1 MEKERQIKFERHT
14 SLSLGVCWAGE
25 WPKYVLVHHGCSA
38 DDVRYVPER
47 TCGYP
52 LVTDE
57 EEMAERDRA
66 AREGRVLA
74 PQDVPL
80 CRKCTACGVQFR
92 PMSKRPVWLNYCPNC
107 GARLV
112 DWGA

>member
-1 MEKERQIKFERHT
+1 M
-14 SLSLGVCWAGE
+14 
-25 WPKYVLVHHGCSA
+25 
-38 DDVRYVPER
+38 
-47 TCGYP
+47 
-52 LVTDE
+52 VTDE